1 MTADGASDAAAEMER
16 NFLRFIRMNLS
27 VAASSSVTS
36 CEMPFLRPFDADSIS
51 RAISDLV
58 AGPCKVVRLLPLAV
72 AGMAASKHAAHAMKR
87 WDYRVI
93 CDCQE
98 HARRERTLWR
108 RSVRL
113 VRGGAKQI
121 GSGGMAL
128 LFGVPLA
135 VGVLGFPPIQAMS
148 VNKLTIPSLMAR
160 ASMMTR
166 RALPIFTTAK
176 VRAEFLKPE
185 ITTRAFTLD
194 TAKEQFFRAH
204 VPYGSVIYREAR
216 KYNLAPE
223 LVAAVVES
231 ESDFRPRLVSGKNA
245 QGLMQIVPE
254 TGRLMGADDLFNPEK
269 NVAAGTKYLRYLMNR
284 FGDQRIALAAY
295 NAGEGNVERFGGVPP
310 FPETLTYLQR
320 VSRRT
325 DQYRQKVNGTY
336 VMNVRLRVPQPD

>member
-1 MTADGASDAAAEMER
+1 
-16 NFLRFIRMNLS
+16 
-27 VAASSSVTS
+27 
-36 CEMPFLRPFDADSIS
+36 MPFLRPFDADSIS

-58 AGPCKVVRLLPLAV
+58 AARTKVVRLLPLAV
-72 AGMAASKHAAHAMKR
+72 AGMAATTHAARTMKR

-108 RSVRL
+108 RSLRVVR
-113 VRGGAKQI
+113 RGAKQL

-135 VGVLGFPPIQAMS
+135 FGVLGFPPIQAMS
-148 VNKLTIPSLMAR
+148 VNKLTIPALMSR

-166 RALPIFTTAK
+166 RQAPTQALPIFTTAK

-185 ITTRAFTLD
+185 IATRAFTLD
-194 TAKEQFFRAH
+194 TAKEEFFRAH

-216 KYNLAPE
+216 KHNLSPE

-269 NVAAGTKYLRYLMNR
+269 NVAAGTKYLRYLMDR

-310 FPETLTYLQR
+310 FPETLNYLQR
-320 VSRRT
+320 VSRRA

-336 VMNVRLRVPQPD
+336 VANVRLRVSQPE